1 MPDAPK
7 KHHGL
12 ELVDRSLLSMT
23 GVAKVESFDDRE
35 IVLITHLGMLTVRGE
50 NLHIRHL
57 DLEQGDLVLDG
68 DVGALLYVAETKR
81 KGAWR
86 RLLK

>member
-1 MPDAPK
+1 MPEAPK
-7 KHHGL
+7 KHHTL
-12 ELVDRSLLSMT
+12 ELIDRNLLSMT
-23 GVAKVESFDDRE
+23 GVAKVETFDDRE
-35 IVLITHLGMLTVRGE
+35 IVLQTQLGTLTVRGE

-68 DVGALLYVAETKR
+68 EVGALLYVADSKR

>member
-1 MPDAPK
+1 MADAPK

-12 ELVDRSLLSMT
+12 ELADRNLLSMT
-23 GVAKVESFDDRE
+23 GVAKVETFDDHE
-35 IVLITHLGMLTVRGE
+35 IVLVTHLGTLTVRGE

-68 DVGALLYVAETKR
+68 GVAALVYGGESRR
-81 KGAWR
+81 KGSWR

>member
-1 MPDAPK
+1 MPDEPK

-12 ELVDRSLLSMT
+12 ELVDRKLLSMT
-23 GVAKVESFDDRE
+23 GVAKVETFDDRE
-35 IVLITHLGMLTVRGE
+35 IVLQTNLGMLTVRGE

-68 DVGALLYVAETKR
+68 DLAALQYVADTRR